1 MKFSLAEIAEITNGE
16 MHGDEVVVHGL
27 STDTR
32 NMVAENLFVA
42 LMGDSFDPHEV
53 IEAGDA
59 SQASAVL
66 VQRKVNTTLPQVVV
80 NDTYQALHQLALAW
94 RKRFSLPVIGV
105 TGSNGKTSVKELIKK
120 ILCASLSSSSLSP
133 EDEVLA
139 TVGNLNN
146 HIGVPLTLSRL
157 NESHRYAVIEMG
169 ANHIGEIAVLAKLA
183 EPNVGVITNIGPA
196 HLEGFGSIEG
206 VLQAKT
212 ELYQNLSDNGI
223 GVINADDHYKNE
235 LEDKLGARMKISFG
249 VEKEADVSGKQ
260 ISIDQVEIKTPIGE
274 IRVTSQIMG
283 MHALLNIL
291 AATAVSLA
299 LGLELDDIKAGIEK
313 TQAVPGRLVRL
324 AGLAGSTVLDDS
336 YNANPA
342 SLAAALDV
350 QANEPGEH
358 WLVLGDMGELGDEST
373 FMHKKASE
381 VAKQFGV
388 TKLFAYG
395 ELTKLSVKE
404 FGAGAT
410 HFNSHSEL
418 VTKLQSELTAG
429 VCVLVKGS
437 RLMQLE
443 KVVEGI
449 RSNTL
454 SNDSQVMGH
463 G

>member
-16 MHGDEVVVHGL
+16 MHGHEVVVHGL